1 MQAGLSMDIAM
12 AQEPLSIHH
21 LGYFPAGLL
30 LLEIDGRCH
39 LVLGPDLRHA

>member
-1 MQAGLSMDIAM
+1 MQAGLSMDIAR

-21 LGYFPAGLL
+21 LGYFASLL
-30 LLEIDGRCH
+30 LLEIDDRCH